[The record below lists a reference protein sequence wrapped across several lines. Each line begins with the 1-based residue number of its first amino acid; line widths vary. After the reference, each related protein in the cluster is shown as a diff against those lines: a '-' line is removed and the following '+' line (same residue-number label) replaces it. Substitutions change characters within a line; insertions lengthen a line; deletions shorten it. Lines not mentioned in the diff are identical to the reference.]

1 MCITRRIVLY
11 LRNQVVQD
19 DVVWGSIYQKIF
31 SSRTGK
37 TSVLSG
43 YHHQCCVIV
52 QEVVDDNLFCD
63 IRYSCVRVNYILW
76 MNFTRIL
83 VSIVVV
89 TIAFLAAIFPVA
101 LRQLKWNLIWMWRQ
115 NSHMP
120 HESFSVR

>member
-1 MCITRRIVLY
+1 MMLFEDQYIKRYSHQGQERP
-11 LRNQVVQD
+11 
-19 DVVWGSIYQKIF
+19 
-31 SSRTGK
+31 
-37 TSVLSG
+37 VLSG

-101 LRQLKWNLIWMWRQ
+101 LRQLK
-115 NSHMP
+115 
-120 HESFSVR
+120 